1 MSLINVGAIL
11 VPKRVDILWFLWQA
25 LCGSHLNNFWEALMW
40 AKESRCWRCCR
51 GWTRKA
57 PSRFWC
63 CGGQQTTVYFPPFL
77 LLVRDMSKFQK
88 CQESLT
94 RSQEDRYSCA
104 RKVIALKVPGI
115 KCGESV
121 GWKGCVPPSSLQI
134 LEWIWSY
141 SDVNLLTWFNL
152 LRAYK

>member
-1 MSLINVGAIL
+1 
-11 VPKRVDILWFLWQA
+11 
-25 LCGSHLNNFWEALMW
+25 
-40 AKESRCWRCCR
+40 
-51 GWTRKA
+51 
-57 PSRFWC
+57 
-63 CGGQQTTVYFPPFL
+63 